1 MLSKNLTLNSLTD
14 PVKVFNNIDYMNDRF
29 YRRDYQNFGF
39 DDRNWYWMQKALFS
53 SPFEPT

>member
-14 PVKVFNNIDYMNDRF
+14 PVKVFINIDYMNDRS

-39 DDRNWYWMQKALFS
+39 DDRNWYWTQKALFS
-53 SPFEPT
+53 PPFEST